1 MTQKEEIL
9 KTLEESLKI
18 LETSLN
24 EREGEQRALFY
35 ACKVSKLEDI
45 NDLEFYRVGAE
56 LDSQID
62 TLKDLIDE
70 LKHQMRYIGA
80 FKNI

>member
-1 MTQKEEIL
+1 MKQKEEIL
-9 KTLEESLKI
+9 TTLEDSLKV
-18 LETSLN
+18 LESALN
-24 EREGEQRALFY
+24 NREKEQRALFY

-45 NDLEFYRVGAE
+45 EDLEFYRIGAE

-80 FKNI
+80 FKNV

>member
-1 MTQKEEIL
+1 MTQKDQIVS
-9 KTLEESLKI
+9 TLEESLKI

-24 EREGEQRALFY
+24 EREQEARALLY
-35 ACKVSKLEDI
+35 AFKVSNLEDI
-45 NDLEFYRVGAE
+45 DDLESYKIGAE

-70 LKHQMRYIGA
+70 IKWQLRYIGA
-80 FKNI
+80 FKNV